1 MRSNAFEKRC
11 FTARQNSVIAF
22 SGTDVKTNTYE
33 TVISHKASPVQ
44 HFDDIYRRA
53 ASRKGGN
60 QALEA
65 LLDPVKAATNLTQVA
80 DAEVLAE
87 MTACVFRAGFVWKV
101 IAAKWPGF
109 ERAFNQF
116 DVTHCAMLSDE
127 ELEALQRNTEI
138 VRHGTKI
145 ASVRDNA
152 LYILDVRAE
161 HGSYGNF
168 LANWPSSDFVGLW
181 AHLKKHGSRLGG
193 QTGRYCLRFLGY
205 DTPIFSRDV
214 VAALIQA
221 GVVDKDPT
229 SKKDL
234 LAAQDA
240 FNIWAEQSNRSL
252 REISRVLAMSVG

>member
-1 MRSNAFEKRC
+1 M
-11 FTARQNSVIAF
+11 
-22 SGTDVKTNTYE
+22 
-33 TVISHKASPVQ
+33 Q

-53 ASRKGGN
+53 AVRKGGD

-65 LLDPVKAATNLTQVA
+65 LLTPVKATTNLKKLT
-80 DAEVLAE
+80 DANVLAE
-87 MTACVFRAGFVWKV
+87 MTACVFRAGLVWKV
-101 IAAKWPGF
+101 ITAKWPGF
-109 ERAFNQF
+109 ESAFHQF

-127 ELEALQRNTEI
+127 ELEALQGNTDI

-161 HGSYGNF
+161 YGSFGAF
-168 LANWPSSDFVGLW
+168 LAAWPSSDFVGLW
-181 AHLKKHGSRLGG
+181 AHLKKNGSRLGG

-205 DTPIFSRDV
+205 DTPILSRDV
-214 VAALIQA
+214 VGALIQA

-234 LAAQDA
+234 LATHEA
-240 FNIWAEQSNRSL
+240 FNTWTEQSERSMV
-252 REISRVLAMSVG
+252 EVSRVLALSMG